1 MSSLEKA
8 ERDVQARL
16 GVLIRARRR
25 QLGLTLQEL
34 GKAAGLSVGYLSQV
48 ERDNATPTLGT
59 LAQIARS
66 LDVPLDYFI
75 SAPRAE
81 DALTRAGARRRF
93 SIDGS
98 SIVYERL
105 GTEFP
110 GNVLSSFIL
119 TVPPGYASE
128 TVSHEGEE
136 IIYILEGSITQVLDG
151 KEMVMGVGDSLH
163 FRGNV
168 PHAWANP
175 GKEPARMLWTGTLA
189 LFNAANRVA
198 LGTPDVI
205 AGGQTTKSGKTTKSG
220 QTGKGSKTKSKTTGN
235 RERKS

>member
-25 QLGLTLQEL
+25 KLGLTLQEL

-81 DALTRAGARRRF
+81 DALTRAEARRRF

-151 KEMVMGVGDSLH
+151 KEMVMGAGDSLH

-175 GKEPARMLWTGTLA
+175 GGEPARMLWTGTLA

-205 AGGQTTKSGKTTKSG
+205 AGDQTTKSG
-220 QTGKGSKTKSKTTGN
+220 QTAKSSKTKPKTSGN

>member
-1 MSSLEKA
+1 MSSLEQT
-8 ERDVQARL
+8 EHDVQARL

-25 QLGLTLQEL
+25 KLGLTLQEL

-59 LAQIARS
+59 LAQIARA
-66 LDVPLDYFI
+66 LGVPLDYFI
-75 SAPRAE
+75 ATPRAE
-81 DALTRAGARRRF
+81 DALTRAETRQRF
-93 SIDGS
+93 SVDGS

-151 KEMVMGVGDSLH
+151 KEMVMRAGDSLH

-175 GKEPARMLWTGTLA
+175 NDEPARMLWTGTLA
-189 LFNAANRVA
+189 LFNAANRTA
-198 LGTPDVI
+198 LGRPDVI
-205 AGGQTTKSGKTTKSG
+205 VGGETKQKTSR
-220 QTGKGSKTKSKTTGN
+220 N
-235 RERKS
+235 RERRP

>member
-1 MSSLEKA
+1 MGEKVLSSRLAQVES
-8 ERDVQARL
+8 DIPARL

-25 QLGLTLQEL
+25 KLDLTLQEL
-34 GKAAGLSVGYLSQV
+34 SKAAGISVGYLSQV
-48 ERDNATPTLGT
+48 ERDNATPSLGT
-59 LAQIARS
+59 LAQIARG
-66 LDVPLDYFI
+66 LGVPLDYFI
-75 SAPRAE
+75 STPRAE
-81 DALTRAGARRRF
+81 DALTRAEERRRF
-93 SIDGS
+93 SIHGS

-105 GTEFP
+105 ATEFP

-119 TVPPGYASE
+119 SVPPRYASE

-151 KEMVMGVGDSLH
+151 KEMVMRAGDSLH

-175 GKEPARMLWTGTLA
+175 NAEPARMLWTGTLA

-198 LGTPDVI
+198 LGSPDIVD
-205 AGGQTTKSGKTTKSG
+205 GGAAESSEREPKNSRS
-220 QTGKGSKTKSKTTGN
+220 
-235 RERKS
+235 RERKA